1 MPMPSTPPLD
11 ASEVV
16 ADPSLDRRR
25 RRSFTGE
32 FKRRILAQAE
42 SCNGHGE
49 RAALLRREGLYS
61 SHLSQWRAQ
70 VAAGEVMA
78 LTPKVA
84 GRKPKT
90 DAKDR
95 RIVELERANAKLA
108 HRLDISER
116 LVALQKKA
124 QELMAAIAAQE
135 SMP

>member
-1 MPMPSTPPLD
+1 MPMPSASPID

-25 RRSFTGE
+25 RRSFTVE

-42 SCNGHGE
+42 SCAGHGE
-49 RAALLRREGLYS
+49 LAALLRREGLYS

-70 VAAGEVMA
+70 VAAGEVLA
-78 LTPKVA
+78 LTPKMA

-108 HRLDISER
+108 YRLDISER

-135 SMP
+135 STP